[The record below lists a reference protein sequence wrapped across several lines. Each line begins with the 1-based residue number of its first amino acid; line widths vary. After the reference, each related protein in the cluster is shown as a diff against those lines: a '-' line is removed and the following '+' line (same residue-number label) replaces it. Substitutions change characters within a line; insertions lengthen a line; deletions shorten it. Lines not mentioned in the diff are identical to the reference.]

1 MELFLYLIPAALILW
16 IIIVYNSLISLK
28 NQVQNSFSGIDVQ
41 LKRRNDLIPNLVN
54 TVKGYATHERELF
67 ENITRLRISIMNA
80 SNNSDVK
87 ELAKNDDMMTSTLK
101 SLFAVSENYP
111 DLKANENFLNLQ
123 NQIARTEDQ
132 IAASRRIYNNN
143 VMTFNSKIQVFP
155 NNLVA
160 QTLSFKEFD
169 FFSIQENEKV
179 NPNVEL

>member
-1 MELFLYLIPAALILW
+1 MELFLYIIPAALILW

-67 ENITRLRISIMNA
+67 ENITQLRTSIMNA

-132 IAASRRIYNNN
+132 IAASRRIYNSN

-160 QTLSFKEFD
+160 QSLKFKEFE

-179 NPNVEL
+179 NPDVQL

>member
-1 MELFLYLIPAALILW
+1 MELFLYIIPAVLILW

-67 ENITRLRISIMNA
+67 ENITQIRTSMMNA
-80 SNNSDVK
+80 SNNSNIK
-87 ELAKNDDMMTSTLK
+87 ELAKADDMMTSTLK
-101 SLFAVSENYP
+101 TLFAVSENYP

-123 NQIARTEDQ
+123 NQITRTEDQ
-132 IAASRRIYNNN
+132 IAASRRIYNSN
-143 VMTFNSKIQVFP
+143 VMIFNSKIQVFP

-160 QTLSFKEFD
+160 QSLKFKEFE
-169 FFSIQENEKV
+169 FFSIQESEKI